1 MAWVIEAMV
10 TMEKNRMGLGYIFE
24 TKLIGFLMDWYDT
37 RSRITARVLTRTIW
51 WIFLLLPGLR
61 KPGGQTGIGRKMKS
75 FIFAVGRQKNTI
87 SRLQV
92 TGVCEEREPQ
102 LSPEGGGERGR
113 RCFYEKPGFKWDM
126 KEKKRRLREE
136 CERRKGV
143 SDDTP

>member
-1 MAWVIEAMV
+1 M

-75 FIFAVGRQKNTI
+75 FIFTVGRQKNTI

-92 TGVCEEREPQ
+92 IGVCEERAPAV
-102 LSPEGGGERGR
+102 SRGR
-113 RCFYEKPGFKWDM
+113 WGKR
-126 KEKKRRLREE
+126 KEMLL
-136 CERRKGV
+136 
-143 SDDTP
+143 